1 MVEQKIRKL
10 STILV
15 SFARFAV
22 LSAFCNKLKRFVLL
36 ASHKSCAVRLR
47 VRAFVLV
54 AINAPFS
61 TKIKRYSLLCLFFSR
76 IFFSLYRCC
85 CRVMVVISSSVF
97 ILFAKYKYAHSLSN
111 ISNYNND
118 TFKTNRIKQTLYYL
132 IVLQCYWL
140 WMWNFLYVLAH
151 MCWSWLKRR
160 LKRDASCQ
168 TRPQNEKCHQKFL
181 NKLWFMLRKT
191 QNEMKL
197 FFKVDL
203 CGHSAMSAM
212 LVLLGFVAA
221 H

>member
-1 MVEQKIRKL
+1 MAEQKIRKL

-76 IFFSLYRCC
+76 IFFSLYRCF

-111 ISNYNND
+111 ISNYNNE

-140 WMWNFLYVLAH
+140 WMWNFFVRFGAYVLELAEAATKTG
-151 MCWSWLKRR
+151 CKLSNSTTKR
-160 LKRDASCQ
+160 
-168 TRPQNEKCHQKFL
+168 
-181 NKLWFMLRKT
+181 
-191 QNEMKL
+191 EMSPKI
-197 FFKVDL
+197 
-203 CGHSAMSAM
+203 SQ
-212 LVLLGFVAA
+212 
-221 H
+221 